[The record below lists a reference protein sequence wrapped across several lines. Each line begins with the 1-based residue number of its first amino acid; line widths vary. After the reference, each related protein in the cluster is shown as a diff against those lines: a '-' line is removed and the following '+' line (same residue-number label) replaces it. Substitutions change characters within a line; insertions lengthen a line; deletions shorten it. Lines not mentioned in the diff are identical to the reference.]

1 MVHGSTRRGALWAAP
16 PLLFWQPGVRV
27 AAHHVTAALHVLDV
41 VGKAVERLQQRCCA
55 WRVEQVVLQQPVG
68 LQFLK
73 RYSKH
78 KCVLGHYYIV

>member
-16 PLLFWQPGVRV
+16 ALLSWQPGVRV
-27 AAHHVTAALHVLDV
+27 AAHHVTAALHVLDA
-41 VGKAVERLQQRCCA
+41 VGKAVERLQKRCA

-78 KCVLGHYYIV
+78 VCWGTAA